1 MNMATLSL
9 NISLSHCD
17 RQFSIIGVSS
27 VGRYLLS
34 CCVERDISGE
44 GRENEAEMREEGD
57 GDLKSLNCWLAPELE
72 QQATPSSSQ

>member
-34 CCVERDISGE
+34 CCVERDISGG
-44 GRENEAEMREEGD
+44 GRENEARDEGRR
-57 GDLKSLNCWLAPELE
+57 GCRFEKSKLLVCVM
-72 QQATPSSSQ
+72 T